1 MKKILLVTFAVMMI
15 SSVSFAVWS
24 PTPLEITVQDEIIYP
39 FDGTAVDITVNVTG
53 KPCKAYL
60 WINTR
65 LGDAKPDELTN
76 GNRGWHYVNKIDTT
90 VYISGPQDLVIATGQ
105 TISWDGVGSEN
116 GSREYGGNIEPSAQ
130 IDPGTYDYYVFGW
143 DDENPREIVCNY
155 LAISFYWYS
164 QYTRVGQWEDDRTP
178 RDTPY
183 LWGNICWMYN
193 NMHRTTD
200 DDGNYVPREGWLSY
214 GPPRWTAFKFPIG
227 SDPDDM
233 DALITTFMPGF
244 NGDTDPE
251 TGDPL
256 PTQLDSSP
264 IVFDPDDEMVFYCL
278 HDLVTQKN
286 GAMFKWDWVTGGD
299 ATIDDS
305 WGGWDE
311 LAIATASE
319 RGMGE
324 YYTGSATDG
333 NYIYITSP
341 GRDASI
347 KWDKFYVV
355 SFDGDLVA
363 DQMLDDFYTPDHPQD
378 KYRNGMI
385 NRMYAE
391 QDVPW
396 QSVMGGEQH
405 CMAMMVHT
413 DRLADGETD
422 YVKWINTNGDFFM
435 DNAWDPIDTPAE
447 ELWQCNHGDFRT
459 INGGRHD
466 ELWFD
471 GTGATI
477 QHPDYHGLTSFC
489 VLTQDGSGVAYGQFA
504 DDTVS
509 MDSADG
515 DKKGSGQ
522 RCDNGTIYDGFY
534 TGFKVFE
541 GGGYGA
547 NNQNVTWFGQD
558 SAHGVISDVPVVPE
572 AVEEAGQAAF
582 SVAAAYPNPA
592 NPTTT
597 ISFTLAEAGHVTV
610 DIYNVAGQ
618 KVNTLVNGELSIG
631 SHSVVWD
638 ASGFSAGVYFYT
650 VTSGDFS
657 KTMKVTLLK

>member
-15 SSVSFAVWS
+15 SSVSFAVWT
-24 PTPLEITVQDEIIYP
+24 PTPLVITVDDEVIYP
-39 FDGTAVDITVNVTG
+39 FNGTDVDITVNVQG
-53 KPCKAYL
+53 KPCRAYL
-60 WINTR
+60 WINTK
-65 LGDAKPDELTN
+65 LDEAAKPSELWN
-76 GNRGWHYVNKIDTT
+76 GPRGWHYVNKIDTT
-90 VYISGPQDLVIATGQ
+90 IYISGPNALSIGTGQ
-105 TISWDGVGSEN
+105 TITWNGIGSEN
-116 GSREYGGNIEPSAQ
+116 TAQEYGGTIMPSAKVA
-130 IDPGTYDYYVFGW
+130 PGTYDYYVFGW
-143 DDENPREIVCNY
+143 DDQNPREVVCNY

-164 QYTRVGQWEDDRTP
+164 QYTRVGQWNNDRTP
-178 RDTPY
+178 RTTPY
-183 LWGNICWMYN
+183 LWGNICWMYS
-193 NMHRTTD
+193 NMHGVTTD
-200 DDGNYVPREGWLSY
+200 GVLGPDTANGWNSY

-227 SDPDDM
+227 SDPDNM
-233 DALITTFMPGF
+233 DALLTTFMPGF
-244 NGDTDPE
+244 NGDTDE
-251 TGDPL
+251 DGNPL

-264 IVFDPDDEMVFYCL
+264 IVFDPDNENIFYCL

-286 GAMFKWDWVTGGD
+286 GAMFKWNWVSGGD

-305 WGGWDE
+305 WGGWDD
-311 LAIATASE
+311 LPIATASE

-324 YYTGSATDG
+324 YYTSSATDG

-347 KWDKFYVV
+347 KWDKFYIV
-355 SFDGDLVA
+355 SFDGELVA

-378 KYRNGMI
+378 KYRNGMV
-385 NRMYAE
+385 NRMYAD
-391 QDVPW
+391 QSVPW
-396 QSVMGGEQH
+396 QAVMGGEQH
-405 CMAMMVHT
+405 CLIMMVHT

-422 YVKWINTNGDFFM
+422 YVKWENGNGDFFG
-435 DNAWDPIDTPAE
+435 DNAWDPITTPAE

-466 ELWFD
+466 EQWWD
-471 GTGATI
+471 GIGAVVN
-477 QHPDYHGLTSFC
+477 HPDYHGLTSIL
-489 VLTQDGSGVAYGQFA
+489 VLTQDGSGVCYGKFA

-509 MDSADG
+509 MDSAEG

-522 RCDNGTIYDGFY
+522 CCDNGSIYDGLY

-547 NNQNVTWFGQD
+547 NRQQVTWFGQD
-558 SAHGVISDVPVVPE
+558 SAQGIITDTGT
-572 AVEEAGQAAF
+572 AVEEAGQDAF

-618 KVNTLVNGELSIG
+618 KVDTLVNSELSVG
-631 SHSVVWD
+631 SHSVIWD